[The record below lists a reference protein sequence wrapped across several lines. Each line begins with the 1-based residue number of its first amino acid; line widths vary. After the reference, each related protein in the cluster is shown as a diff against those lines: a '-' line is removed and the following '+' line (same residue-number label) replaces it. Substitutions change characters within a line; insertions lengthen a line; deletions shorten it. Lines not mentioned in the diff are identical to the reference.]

1 MNVVL
6 PATHINTLQ
15 YLRRFNLTLNDLS
28 NQPNQ
33 PNASAGV
40 RQTKTNLWLENL
52 IFKIISHKNIV
63 HSN

>member
-40 RQTKTNLWLENL
+40 RHTKTDLWLENL

>member
-15 YLRRFNLTLNDLS
+15 YLRRFNLNLNDLS